1 MRICRN
7 SNSPVFEFTIPDGT
21 KCRKPCL
28 IKLTRFFTF
37 LIFLHLMNIQV
48 HGQDA
53 NLLQEIS
60 ISDTLCPVETALKLI
75 EHTTG
80 LSFSYNTGLI
90 NKRKMILFSAKN
102 EELISVLRRVIDEP
116 SLDYR
121 IIGKHIVVY
130 KPKKISLINPE
141 NSLDSVFF
149 FEIRGRVLDKRDNQ
163 PIPFSS
169 VYLANKSTGTIS
181 NTDGYFVLKLSSNH
195 FHDTLNI
202 SSIGYI
208 SYKAPVS
215 VLINTNRDYLLKEDI
230 ISIQEVIIRKLDP
243 ISIMQSALDNIYA
256 NYPQKPAVLTS
267 FYRES
272 VKRGNHYLIV
282 SEAIIENYK
291 SGYENFS
298 TSDQIKILKGRKS
311 EDVRQPDSIM
321 LRLKAGLNS
330 MILLDVVKNMP
341 DFMNVQNLASYD
353 YKMTDIVVDNGKD
366 YYTIEFKPT
375 KGSVNTYYSGRML
388 IGVKDLAFKWVEFYI
403 DPEKL
408 KSATRLFIVR
418 KPPYLK
424 VKVLDANYKIAFSK
438 VGTKYYL
445 QLIQCET
452 SFRIRNQQELSGSV
466 YHTTLEMA
474 VTDIDTL
481 NVERFR
487 LKETAHINEYF
498 AEQIGE
504 YDESFW
510 GEYNF
515 ITPDESL
522 ENALIKLSRI
532 QAARKKK
539 E

>member
-1 MRICRN
+1 
-7 SNSPVFEFTIPDGT
+7 
-21 KCRKPCL
+21 
-28 IKLTRFFTF
+28 
-37 LIFLHLMNIQV
+37 MNIQV